1 MKKTFTMIFF
11 SPKCASV
18 SLFIQNI
25 ASAENILLPL
35 RVFEFK
41 SLLKTVHP
49 LPPFFQL
56 PLYPNGV
63 RDHPTI
69 SLVIVLGSLPLRREI
84 GFIRSEIFLVTNT
97 SYEKH
102 FPSVRHNEFCHRGV
116 LLLDRCSPPPPPPP
130 PVELDSTSCRLK
142 NGQLYLSS
150 ETYVKLGLKRFKE
163 DRSIDILQAAVGL
176 K

>member
-1 MKKTFTMIFF
+1 MVNFLDQNMKKTFTMIFF

-56 PLYPNGV
+56 PLYPSGECEITQ
-63 RDHPTI
+63 RY
-69 SLVIVLGSLPLRREI
+69 PL
-84 GFIRSEIFLVTNT
+84 S
-97 SYEKH
+97 
-102 FPSVRHNEFCHRGV
+102 
-116 LLLDRCSPPPPPPP
+116 
-130 PVELDSTSCRLK
+130 
-142 NGQLYLSS
+142 
-150 ETYVKLGLKRFKE
+150 
-163 DRSIDILQAAVGL
+163 
-176 K
+176 